1 MNELVKYLVT
11 IGGITYPVEGKTR
24 AKAVAEA
31 ARQFRKETGARY
43 TISVLI
49 ASARTKKVQGG
60 RDRYPVLELDVPEG

>member
-1 MNELVKYLVT
+1 MNELVEYLIT
-11 IGGITYPVEGKTR
+11 IGGKTYSVQGTTR

-49 ASARTKKVQGG
+49 ASARTKKAQGG
-60 RDRYPVLELDVPEG
+60 RDRYPVVQLEVPE